1 MDKVRTRRTGWLLA
15 ALALLAVIAGGA
27 TWAATHSVE
36 TEVRIAAQ
44 RLNDGRVEFALQ
56 QRIGGEWSD
65 RIKPSGR
72 YLPVNAPTDRW
83 LRSTPVTLAV
93 AVPES
98 ATANPQTGQLDSTQ
112 PPTHR
117 AEGAG
122 TGQAVITLDEGY
134 WLASAS
140 FRGAAAPTADG
151 VCAVSAIT
159 YETVGDS
166 VVRRARAIASQTQPF
181 ILYAAGL
188 EGELH
193 PLPAGEVTVFGNR
206 QCAGV
211 SWALEFRRLGDLSQT
226 PTPLSG
232 PSLSGTLPPSGNAAA
247 LITLTPGTYR
257 CTIEGSEGI
266 AHFRIFGIDEHYIQ
280 HYDPEHYRRRA
291 GGSSP
296 GRYDGSYQGAVYVWY
311 WHHRGESSSSDVPVS
326 STRYV
331 SVPVITRPTSS
342 SYRVEVNPPDDIY
355 YFWVDGEQGT
365 NWSFDCQRRS

>member
-1 MDKVRTRRTGWLLA
+1 MGKLRTRWLLV

-98 ATANPQTGQLDSTQ
+98 TAADPQTGQLDSTQ
-112 PPTHR
+112 PSTHR

-122 TGQAVITLDEGY
+122 TGQAMITLDEGY

-151 VCAVSAIT
+151 ACTVSAIT

-166 VVRRARAIASQTQPF
+166 VVRRARAIASQTRPF

-188 EGELH
+188 EGEIH

-226 PTPLSG
+226 PAHLSG
-232 PSLSGTLPPSGNAAA
+232 PSVSGILPPSGKAET
-247 LITLTPGTYR
+247 LVTLTPGTYR
-257 CTIEGSEGI
+257 CTFDASEGI
-266 AHFRIFGIDEHYIQ
+266 ARFRIFGIDEDYIQ
-280 HYDPEHYRRRA
+280 RYDPESYRRNQSASVGQSTSR
-291 GGSSP
+291 STSN
-296 GRYDGSYQGAVYVWY
+296 YGAVYVWY
-311 WHHRGESSSSDVPVS
+311 WYHPGGPSDVPVG
-326 STRYV
+326 STRYI
-331 SVPVITRPTSS
+331 SVPTVSRPGS
-342 SYRVEVNPPDDIY
+342 SYSVGVNPPDDVY

-365 NWSFDCQRRS
+365 NWSLDCQRRS

>member
-1 MDKVRTRRTGWLLA
+1 MGKLRTRRTGWLLA

-36 TEVRIAAQ
+36 KEVRIAAQ

-98 ATANPQTGQLDSTQ
+98 TTADPQTGQLDSTQ
-112 PPTHR
+112 PSTHR

-122 TGQAVITLDEGY
+122 TGQAMITLDEGY

-140 FRGAAAPTADG
+140 FRGGAAPTVDG
-151 VCAVSAIT
+151 VCTVSAIT

-232 PSLSGTLPPSGNAAA
+232 PSVSGTLPPSGKATA

-266 AHFRIFGIDEHYIQ
+266 DRFRIFGIDEDAVQ
-280 HYDPEHYRRRA
+280 SYDPESYRRRYNIDGTD
-291 GGSSP
+291 GGFWWGQSGVAYFIWHWYEP
-296 GRYDGSYQGAVYVWY
+296 GANP
-311 WHHRGESSSSDVPVS
+311 SDVPVS
-326 STRYV
+326 STRYLT
-331 SVPVITRPTSS
+331 VPYLNVD
-342 SYRVEVNPPDDIY
+342 PPDDIY

-365 NWSFDCQRRS
+365 NWSLDCQRRS